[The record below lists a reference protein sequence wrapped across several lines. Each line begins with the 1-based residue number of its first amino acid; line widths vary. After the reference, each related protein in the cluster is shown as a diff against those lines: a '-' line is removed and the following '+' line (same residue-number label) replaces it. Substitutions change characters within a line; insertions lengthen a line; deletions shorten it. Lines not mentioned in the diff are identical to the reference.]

1 VRLVPQR
8 INIEA
13 TQGEL
18 DTVVISDSGH
28 SLELH
33 MSDSTGVVKTA
44 ELLVEGLAGGSYAV
58 RYGAVQN
65 RVLIADS
72 LTLSIP
78 ISEAKLVRI
87 ERV

>member
-1 VRLVPQR
+1 LRFVPQK

-13 TQGEL
+13 MQGEL
-18 DTVVISDSGH
+18 DKVVMRDSGD
-28 SLELH
+28 SVELH

-44 ELLVEGLAGGSYAV
+44 ELLVEGLAGGAYAV

-78 ISEAKLVRI
+78 IAEAKFVRI